1 MASRRPPTSRTLRG
15 PATAARRSSRSRRR
29 YCPVHRRDH
38 WRPTRGSV
46 HGLTQAELA
55 ERAGL
60 TQAEVS
66 RIEGSDTVPTLPLP
80 AKLAEALDA
89 ALNPALDD
97 SGTRVTFTAHRQ
109 DVA

>member
-1 MASRRPPTSRTLRG
+1 M
-15 PATAARRSSRSRRR
+15 
-29 YCPVHRRDH
+29 
-38 WRPTRGSV
+38 
-46 HGLTQAELA
+46 
-55 ERAGL
+55 
-60 TQAEVS
+60 
-66 RIEGSDTVPTLPLP
+66 PTLPLP